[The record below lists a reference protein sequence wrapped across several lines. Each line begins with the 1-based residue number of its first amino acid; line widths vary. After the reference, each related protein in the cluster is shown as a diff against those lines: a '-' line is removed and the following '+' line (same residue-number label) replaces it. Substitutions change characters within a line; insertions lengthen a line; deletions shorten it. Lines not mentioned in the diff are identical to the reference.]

1 MAIYYFQMRLIA
13 RRSGGSAVVHAAY
26 IAAERLTN
34 ERDGLTYDFTWKRG
48 VEHTE
53 IALPDGAN
61 ADWARDRSALW
72 NAAERA
78 ERRIDAR
85 VAREFGI
92 ALPHELTAE
101 QRLALTR
108 EFARNLAERYGAA
121 VDFAI
126 HRADVG
132 GDARNTHAHVMMTTR
147 VVSER
152 GLSEKTQLERNNE
165 WLIANHMPTSRRRL
179 KELRQAWED
188 LANRHLAIAGLDI
201 RIDHRSLRERGLKIK
216 PTKPVGVLATRL
228 ERRGIAVLRT
238 KLDEAAARRNADLI
252 CNKPEQVLT
261 LITYEKSVF
270 DRFDIAQALH
280 RYIND
285 SQTFQNAFASVMAS
299 KALVELQPEQ
309 LDVHG
314 RSGEARYS
322 TAEMIAIEAA
332 IADNVAA
339 MNARDKHGVLRRH
352 VETAIADQDRAISGN
367 GSSPGQGLSA
377 QQRWA
382 IEHVTGSRQIA
393 VVVGFAG
400 AGKSSMLSAARQA
413 WEAQGYRVHGAALS
427 GKAAEGLEQSSGI
440 LSRTLASWEYSWQA
454 DRNRLNRSDVFV
466 IDEAGMVGSR
476 QLARFVEEI
485 KKAGGKLVLVGDDEQ
500 LQAIGAGAPFRAI
513 VEAVGYAQLSEV
525 RRQRADWQ
533 KQASIDFA
541 SHRTKAGLS
550 AYQAH
555 GHVHFKADRREAL
568 KSIVADYVMDRAS
581 SPDKTRIAMAHRRKD
596 VHAINAGIR
605 TVLQEQGELAKGMD
619 GSDDLGRE
627 LTYQTNDGTRAFAPG
642 DRIVFLAN
650 DRDLN
655 VKNGML
661 GEVVSVEPDT
671 IQVRLDGKTR
681 GSDGQRHVTIPVKT
695 YQAFDHGYATT
706 IHKTQGTTVD
716 RGFVLAS
723 TTMDRHL
730 TYVAMTRHRDE
741 VKLYAGLDDFKTM
754 RSLTETLGRS
764 GAKETTLDYT
774 RAFANRRGLDLHG
787 TNSRLELASVATT
800 REDPGSRRDPVAEP
814 KRHEQLAPTPGVS
827 LNNGHGGRHD
837 DDRRPVLVPAIAT
850 YQSSVEAAAR
860 SHATPAFE
868 REWEVPKSWAPRIFS
883 NARAVMEELRKS
895 IVDRNADPTELAKQ
909 LSSTPEKFGA
919 LVGRTGLL
927 GNNAERRQAINLASA
942 LAFHVEHCGKTW
954 HRRLAA
960 EYNSE
965 TWQREKRDVI
975 EIRGFSKQSEAMLQN
990 LETLSITERGRFVE
1004 QMKTTLEG
1012 RQALDEAKDITT
1024 AIEKRFARANPS
1036 DLAEQLKRT
1045 SPGQTCDIGYIRQV
1059 ARLADLSHR
1068 AELTQEFELKRS
1080 LTRGQGL
1087 GLGT

>member
-1 MAIYYFQMRLIA
+1 MAIYHFSMKPIA
-13 RRSGGSAVVHAAY
+13 RSGGRSAVASAAY
-26 IAAERLTN
+26 RAAERLTN
-34 ERDGLTYDFTWKRG
+34 QRDGLTHDFASKQG
-48 VEHTE
+48 VEYTE
-53 IALPDGAN
+53 IVLPIGMHAE
-61 ADWARDRSALW
+61 WAKKRSDLW

-78 ERRIDAR
+78 EKRSDAR
-85 VAREFGI
+85 VAREFEI
-92 ALPHELTAE
+92 ALPHELSAE

-108 EFARNLAERYGAA
+108 AFAQHLADRYGVA

-126 HRADVG
+126 HQPHVESDV
-132 GDARNTHAHVMMTTR
+132 RNSHAHLMITTR
-147 VVSER
+147 AVTER
-152 GLSEKTQLERNNE
+152 SLGEKTLLERDNK
-165 WLIANHMPTSRRRL
+165 WLLANHMPTSHMQL
-179 KELRQAWED
+179 KDLRQAWEH
-188 LANRHLAIAGLDI
+188 LANRHLAMAALDI
-201 RIDHRSLRERGLKIK
+201 RIDHRSHREAGLNIE
-216 PTKPVGVLATRL
+216 PTEHVGVHATQIDRQ
-228 ERRGIAVLRT
+228 GGAVSRARIDT
-238 KLDEAAARRNADLI
+238 SAANRNADLI
-252 CNKPEQVLT
+252 RERPEQVLT
-261 LITYEKSVF
+261 LITQEKSVF
-270 DRFDIAQALH
+270 NRYDIARALH

-285 SQTFQNAFASVMAS
+285 DPQTFQNAFASVMSS

-309 LDVHG
+309 LGVHG
-314 RSGEARYS
+314 RTGEARYS

-339 MNARDKHGVLRRH
+339 MNARKKHGVLRRH

-367 GSSPGQGLSA
+367 GLSPGQGLSA

-400 AGKSSMLSAARQA
+400 AGKSTMLSAARQA

-427 GKAAEGLEQSSGI
+427 GKAAEGLEASSGI

-454 DRNRLNRSDVFV
+454 DRNRLNGNDVFV

-550 AYQAH
+550 AYEAH
-555 GHVHFKADRREAL
+555 GHVHFKTDRQEAL
-568 KSIVADYVMDRAS
+568 KSIVADYVVDRAS
-581 SPDKTRIAMAHRRKD
+581 NPDDARIAMAHRRKD
-596 VHAINAGIR
+596 VHAINVGIR

-619 GSDDLGRE
+619 GSADLGRE
-627 LTYQTNDGTRAFAPG
+627 LTYQTNDGTRAFARG

-661 GEVVSVEPDT
+661 GEVASVEPDT

-681 GSDGQRHVTIPVKT
+681 GSDGQRHVAIPVKT

-716 RGFVLAS
+716 RSFVLAS

-730 TYVAMTRHRDE
+730 TYVAMTRHRDS

-787 TNSRLELASVATT
+787 TNSRLELAFVAAT
-800 REDPGSRRDPVAEP
+800 REDPGGRGDPVAKP
-814 KRHEQLAPTPGVS
+814 KHHERLAPTPDVS
-827 LNNGHGGRHD
+827 LNNGHGGRN
-837 DDRRPVLVPAIAT
+837 DDRRPVLVPAVAT
-850 YQSSVEAAAR
+850 YQSSVEAVAR
-860 SHATPAFE
+860 SRALPAFE

-883 NARAVMEELRKS
+883 NARAVMEELRKC
-895 IVDRNADPTELAKQ
+895 IVDRNADPAELAKQ
-909 LSSTPEKFGA
+909 LSSAPKKFGV

-942 LAFHVEHCGKTW
+942 LASHIEHCGKTW

-1004 QMKTTLEG
+1004 QLKTTLEG

-1024 AIEKRFARANPS
+1024 AIEKRFGRANPS

-1045 SPGQTCDIGYIRQV
+1045 SPGQTCDIGYVRQV

-1068 AELTQEFELKRS
+1068 AELTQKLELQRS

-1087 GLGT
+1087 GLGM

>member
-1 MAIYYFQMRLIA
+1 MAIYHFQMRLIA
-13 RRSGGSAVVHAAY
+13 RRSGGSAVSHAAY

-53 IALPDGAN
+53 IALPDGVN
-61 ADWARDRSALW
+61 ADWARDRSVLW

-85 VAREFGI
+85 VAREFVI
-92 ALPHELTAE
+92 ALPHELSAE

-108 EFARNLAERYGAA
+108 DFAQNLAERNSVA

-126 HRADVG
+126 HQADVE

-152 GLSEKTQLERNNE
+152 GLSEKTLLERKNE
-165 WLIANHMPTSRRRL
+165 WLIANHMPTSHRRL

-188 LANRHLAIAGLDI
+188 LANRHLAMAGLDI
-201 RIDHRSLRERGLKIK
+201 RIDHRSLRERGLKIE
-216 PTKPVGVLATRL
+216 PTKHVGVLATRL

-238 KLDEAAARRNADLI
+238 RFNEAAARRNADLI

-270 DRFDIAQALH
+270 DRYDIAQALH

-299 KALVELQPEQ
+299 KALVELQPEK
-309 LDVHG
+309 LGVHG
-314 RSGEARYS
+314 RTGEARYS
-322 TAEMIAIEAA
+322 TAEMIAIEAT

-339 MNARDKHGVLRRH
+339 MNAREKHGVPRRH
-352 VETAIADQDRAISGN
+352 VETAIADQDRVIVGH
-367 GSSPGQGLSA
+367 GLSA
-377 QQRWA
+377 GHGLFAQQRRA
-382 IEHVTGSRQIA
+382 IEHVTGARQIA

-400 AGKSSMLSAARQA
+400 AGKSTMLSAARQA

-427 GKAAEGLEQSSGI
+427 GKAAEGLEASSGI

-454 DRNRLNRSDVFV
+454 DRNRLNANDVFV

-550 AYQAH
+550 AYEAH
-555 GHVHFKADRREAL
+555 GHVHFKTDRREAL

-581 SPDKTRIAMAHRRKD
+581 SPDRTRIAVAHRRKD

-605 TVLQEQGELAKGMD
+605 TVLQERGELAKGME

-627 LTYQTNDGTRAFAPG
+627 LTYRTNDGTRAFARG

-706 IHKTQGTTVD
+706 IHKTQGATVD
-716 RGFVLAS
+716 RSFVLAS

-730 TYVAMTRHRDE
+730 TYVAMTRHRDD

-754 RSLTETLGRS
+754 RSLTEALGRS

-787 TNSRLELASVATT
+787 TNSRLELASAATT
-800 REDPGSRRDPVAEP
+800 REDLGGRRDPFAEP
-814 KRHEQLAPTPGVS
+814 KRHERLAPTPDVS
-827 LNNGHGGRHD
+827 LNNGHGGRN
-837 DDRRPVLVPAIAT
+837 DDRRPVLVPAVTT
-850 YQSSVEAAAR
+850 YQSSVEAVAR
-860 SHATPAFE
+860 SLATPAFE
-868 REWEVPKSWAPRIFS
+868 REWEGAMSLSSRIFS
-883 NARAVMEELRKS
+883 NARAVMEELRER
-895 IVDRNADPTELAKQ
+895 IVDRNADPKELAKQ
-909 LSSTPEKFGA
+909 LSMAPEKFGA
-919 LVGRTGLL
+919 LVGRTGIL
-927 GNNAERRQAINLASA
+927 GNNAERRQAINLARA
-942 LAFHVEHCGKTW
+942 LASHVDHCGKTW

-965 TWQREKRDVI
+965 TWQREKQDVI

-1004 QMKTTLEG
+1004 QLKTTLEG
-1012 RQALDEAKDITT
+1012 RQALDEAKEITT
-1024 AIEKRFARANPS
+1024 AIEKRFGRANPS

-1045 SPGQTCDIGYIRQV
+1045 SPRQTCDIGYVRQV

-1068 AELTQEFELKRS
+1068 AELTQKLELQRS